1 MRQAISATIA
11 LAVVIVVS
19 SEPTYALT
27 NADCKRAGG
36 TVTPSTRLDFKSA
49 SHLMKGKQGSLVS
62 F

>member
-19 SEPTYALT
+19 SEPTYAH
-27 NADCKRAGG
+27 CKRAGG